1 MAIKRSP
8 TSVDVASIAQVSQ
21 STVSRALRGDPSV
34 AAATRERISRIAKQ
48 VGYHPD
54 SRAVRLR
61 EKQVGMIAVV
71 VLFPEGNSRQ
81 LLNPFYYDV
90 VSAVEAAAGRRG
102 IGVLLSCQS
111 DAGSLRSDFEKRREA
126 DGIIVIGTTANRSGW
141 EFFTQAS
148 REGANVVAWGSPD
161 DALPTVRADNLLAG
175 RLAADHLIRSGRR
188 RLCFAGPDW
197 ENHAA
202 FRLRRL
208 GFINELA
215 ERGVTH
221 SSLHF
226 DLSDTERAK
235 QGEAWVNAA
244 LTHSPELDGIFAA
257 ADSLAAG
264 IMRGLLRAGRRIPQE
279 VAVIGFDGGY
289 GALQVT
295 PTLTTIETDIAE
307 AGEHLVS
314 ASLAQQGS
322 EAGRRLPSVPV
333 RLAVRES
340 SP

>member
-54 SRAVRLR
+54 CRAVRLR

-90 VSAVEAAAGRRG
+90 VSAVETAAGRRG

-111 DAGSLRSDFEKRREA
+111 DVGSLRSDFEKRREA

-141 EFFTQAS
+141 EFFKQAS

-188 RLCFAGPDW
+188 R
-197 ENHAA
+197 
-202 FRLRRL
+202 
-208 GFINELA
+208 
-215 ERGVTH
+215 V
-221 SSLHF
+221 
-226 DLSDTERAK
+226 RAC
-235 QGEAWVNAA
+235 
-244 LTHSPELDGIFAA
+244 
-257 ADSLAAG
+257 
-264 IMRGLLRAGRRIPQE
+264 GR
-279 VAVIGFDGGY
+279 
-289 GALQVT
+289 
-295 PTLTTIETDIAE
+295 
-307 AGEHLVS
+307 
-314 ASLAQQGS
+314 
-322 EAGRRLPSVPV
+322 
-333 RLAVRES
+333 
-340 SP
+340 